1 MHGDRGAQHFSV
13 LPSVLGVPNPDLKAG
28 IFEAP
33 QKGGM
38 VVVQKVVQW
47 AGMTAGLD
55 GWNYK
60 WDGTT
65 LRCPGVQTTVQYEG
79 KWGEPLPPVQEV
91 VGCWDAPHLKMGG
104 PGY

>member
-1 MHGDRGAQHFSV
+1 MHGDRGAQHFSA

-47 AGMTAGLD
+47 AGMTAGSSGMELHL
-55 GWNYK
+55 GARGSKPRFNM
-60 WDGTT
+60 
-65 LRCPGVQTTVQYEG
+65 RASGVNPSLLSRR
-79 KWGEPLPPVQEV
+79 W
-91 VGCWDAPHLKMGG
+91 WDAGTPLT
-104 PGY
+104 